1 MRAKA
6 HHLDPVVMIG
16 QHGLTPP
23 VLHEIDLAL
32 TAHELIKVRVQS
44 ESRVERQALLAA
56 ICAALDCAPVQHLGK
71 LLIVWRANPA
81 KHKDAG
87 KAKPSPAGKAR
98 PSQPS
103 GPRGTKAATA
113 NGKAKAEPT
122 ARDAAAERR
131 KRRNAQGG
139 KAGNVT
145 LPYFSRRGAGRFVAD
160 TPEAPVSR
168 TADTAAPAPRDGA
181 SAARRPKSPSPRRPG
196 SPVSRR
202 PGGAATRRPA
212 TPESRPP
219 AGTPSRR
226 RRG

>member
-32 TAHELIKVRVQS
+32 SAHELIKVRVQS

-87 KAKPSPAGKAR
+87 KAKL
-98 PSQPS
+98 SQPS
-103 GPRGTKAATA
+103 GPRGTKAPAA
-113 NGKAKAEPT
+113 KAKAEPT

-160 TPEAPVSR
+160 TPEAPISR
-168 TADTAAPAPRDGA
+168 TPDSAAPAPRDA
-181 SAARRPKSPSPRRPG
+181 APAARRPKSPSPRRPA

-202 PGGAATRRPA
+202 PGTAATRRPA

>member
-44 ESRVERQALLAA
+44 ESRVDRQALLAA

-71 LLIVWRANPA
+71 LLVVWRANPA

-87 KAKPSPAGKAR
+87 KAKPSPAGKAK
-98 PSQPS
+98 PSRPS
-103 GPRGTKAATA
+103 GPRGTKAAA
-113 NGKAKAEPT
+113 AKAKAEPT

-131 KRRNAQGG
+131 RRRNAQGG
-139 KAGNVT
+139 KAGNAT

-168 TADTAAPAPRDGA
+168 TPDSAASAPRDGA
-181 SAARRPKSPSPRRPG
+181 PAARRPKPPSPRRPA

-202 PGGAATRRPA
+202 PGAAATRRPA
-212 TPESRPP
+212 APESRPP
-219 AGTPSRR
+219 ASTPSRR

>member
-87 KAKPSPAGKAR
+87 KAKA
-98 PSQPS
+98 SQPS
-103 GPRGTKAATA
+103 GPRGTKAAA
-113 NGKAKAEPT
+113 AKAKAEPT

-131 KRRNAQGG
+131 RRRNAQGG
-139 KAGNVT
+139 KAGNAT

-168 TADTAAPAPRDGA
+168 TPDTAAPAPRDGA
-181 SAARRPKSPSPRRPG
+181 PAARRPKSPSPRRPA

-202 PGGAATRRPA
+202 PGAAATRRPA
-212 TPESRPP
+212 TLESRPP